1 MKYEEARDIIT
12 KDSRKS
18 MWREEWQKDHEVFI
32 MYWDNAEIELNSHTY
47 RVPSCYVEF
56 DGDIA
61 YYCWTPSLLD
71 TIADDWV
78 VTEECD

>member
-1 MKYEEARDIIT
+1 MKYEEARDIIK

-32 MYWDNAEIELNSHTY
+32 MYCRNTEIELNSHTY
-47 RVPSCYVEF
+47 RIAPCYVKILNDTAHF
-56 DGDIA
+56 WWRPLWSDITA
-61 YYCWTPSLLD
+61 E
-71 TIADDWV
+71 DWV